1 MKEIFEKLASD
12 LLNNISPPEYW
23 TLELSAEDTQFLR
36 LTEARFRQSGTVSDR
51 VATLTLVLDLPEGRK
66 TSSRSLTLSRSFE
79 ENLAELRHQMS
90 QVRQETSTLPV
101 DPYATL
107 PVADQESSIIQH
119 GELPRPQ
126 DTVELL
132 REPLTTPTPVD
143 LTGIFTSGTVIR
155 AHANNRGTR
164 HWYQT
169 DSFFLDYSLYTPEQ
183 KAVKNLYAGKDWSSS
198 DYRRLV
204 TEDRQLLERLEIK
217 PRSVPRGDYRV
228 YLGPQAVHEILQHLS
243 YDVLSESAI
252 RQQESPF
259 RLLRSG
265 EKELSPLLSLSE
277 DFSIGLAPRF
287 NDDGSLA
294 PEKFPLIS
302 AGKLVNTLISARTG
316 AEYQL
321 KPNGADDSESLRSP
335 VIHAGTQATSALQSH
350 EILKRL
356 GTGLYLS
363 NLHYLNWSDSFS
375 GRLTGMT
382 RYACFWVE
390 NGEIQAP
397 IQDLRFDESIFEI
410 FGASLEALTEE
421 SWLIPSTSTYESR
434 SLGGGRVPG
443 MLLGKMKFTL

>member
-1 MKEIFEKLASD
+1 MREAFEKLSSD
-12 LLNNISPPEYW
+12 LLKNTSPPEYW
-23 TLELSAEDTQFLR
+23 TFELSAEETQFLR
-36 LTEARFRQSGTVSDR
+36 LTEAQIRQTGTVSDI
-51 VATLTLVLDLPEGRK
+51 AGTLTLVLDLPEGRK
-66 TSSRSLTLSRSFE
+66 TACRSVTLSSNFE
-79 ENLAELRHQMS
+79 ENLAELRNQMS
-90 QVRQETSTLPV
+90 ELRQETSTLPF

-107 PVADQESSIIQH
+107 PIADQQSSIVQR

-126 DTVELL
+126 NTVELL

-143 LTGIFTSGTVIR
+143 LAGSFASGTVIR
-155 AHANNRGTR
+155 AHASNRGTS
-164 HWYQT
+164 HWYET
-169 DSFFLDYSLYTPEQ
+169 DSFFFDYSLYTPAQ
-183 KAVKNLYAGKDWSSS
+183 KAVKNLYAGQDWSSS

-204 TEDRQLLERLEIK
+204 TADRKLLERLEIP
-217 PRSVPRGDYRV
+217 PRAVPRGDYRV

-243 YDVLSESAI
+243 YDVLSEASI

-265 EKELSPLLSLSE
+265 EKQLSSLFNLSE

-321 KPNGADDSESLRSP
+321 TPNGADDSESLRSP
-335 VIHAGTQATSALQSH
+335 VIHPGTQATGALQSH

-363 NLHYLNWSDSFS
+363 NLHYLNWSDSFT
-375 GRLTGMT
+375 GRITGMT
-382 RYACFWVE
+382 RNACFWVE
-390 NGEIQAP
+390 NGEVQVP
-397 IQDLRFDESIFEI
+397 IQDLRFDESIFDI
-410 FGASLEALTEE
+410 FGAALEALSEE

-443 MLLGKMKFTL
+443 MLLKNMKFTL